1 MKKLMIVAAVASLVA
16 AGCCKNCE
24 CGKPDCKC
32 GCKDGKECVC
42 AKTAAAAKAVEKT
55 VGETPKKAEATDKQA
70 KDAAAKAKKDAKKQ
84 TR

>member
-24 CGKPDCKC
+24 CGRPDCKC

-42 AKTAAAAKAVEKT
+42 AKAGEAAKKADAAV
-55 VGETPKKAEATDKQA
+55 KQA
-70 KDAAAKAKKDAKKQ
+70 KDTAAQAKPAKKPAK
-84 TR
+84 

>member
-42 AKTAAAAKAVEKT
+42 AKAGETAKAAAAAV
-55 VGETPKKAEATDKQA
+55 KQA
-70 KDAAAKAKKDAKKQ
+70 KDAVPAQAKDVKKQ
-84 TR
+84 AK

>member
-42 AKTAAAAKAVEKT
+42 AKTAAAAV
-55 VGETPKKAEATDKQA
+55 KQA
-70 KDAAAKAKKDAKKQ
+70 KDAVPAQAKDVKKQ
-84 TR
+84 AK

>member
-16 AGCCKNCE
+16 AGCCKNCA

-42 AKTAAAAKAVEKT
+42 AKAGEATKAAAKKVDEA
-55 VGETPKKAEATDKQA
+55 PKKAEAVKQA
-70 KDAAAKAKKDAKKQ
+70 KDTAAQAKPAKKPAK
-84 TR
+84 

>member
-16 AGCCKNCE
+16 AGCCKNCA

-42 AKTAAAAKAVEKT
+42 AKPAAKKVDEAA
-55 VGETPKKAEATDKQA
+55 KKA
-70 KDAAAKAKKDAKKQ
+70 DAAAKQVKDTAAQAKPAKKPAK
-84 TR
+84 

>member
-16 AGCCKNCE
+16 AGCCKNCA

-42 AKTAAAAKAVEKT
+42 AKAGEAAKAAAKKVDEA
-55 VGETPKKAEATDKQA
+55 PKKVDAAAKQV
-70 KDAAAKAKKDAKKQ
+70 KDAAALAKPAKKPAK
-84 TR
+84 

>member
-1 MKKLMIVAAVASLVA
+1 MIVAAVASLVA

-42 AKTAAAAKAVEKT
+42 AKAGEAAKTAAAAV
-55 VGETPKKAEATDKQA
+55 KQA
-70 KDAAAKAKKDAKKQ
+70 KDAVPAQAKDVKKQ
-84 TR
+84 AK